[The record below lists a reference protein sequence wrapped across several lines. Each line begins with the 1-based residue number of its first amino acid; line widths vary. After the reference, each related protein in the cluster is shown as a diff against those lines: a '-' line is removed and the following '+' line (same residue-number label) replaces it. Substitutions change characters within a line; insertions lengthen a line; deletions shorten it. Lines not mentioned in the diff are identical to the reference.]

1 MTNGYSQPRTG
12 IIISGFVLTLILM
25 AISSLSAEAAVLT
38 THMDMGER
46 SSDVTALQT
55 FLAKN
60 PNNYPSGLVTGY
72 FGTSTAEGV
81 QKCQTNQG
89 IVTEGTPE
97 STGYGRVGPRT
108 MSRLNDFMMQEITYQ
123 TGPVGDVYAPQI
135 TKEYLRETPSA
146 VTIGWSTSELAMSE
160 VMYGTVWPFQYATAK
175 SVETSAYTVSPEV
188 ELKNLATK
196 TRYYYVLKSVDVYGN
211 IMLTTHRTFTNN

>member
-1 MTNGYSQPRTG
+1 
-12 IIISGFVLTLILM
+12 
-25 AISSLSAEAAVLT
+25 
-38 THMDMGER
+38 MGQR

-81 QKCQTNQG
+81 QKFQTNQG

-135 TKEYLRETPSA
+135 TKEYLHETPSA
-146 VTIGWSTSELAMSE
+146 VTIGWNTSELAMSE

-188 ELKNLATK
+188 ELKNLAAK

-211 IMLTTHRTFTNN
+211 IMLMTHRTFVTN